1 MKTEVLIQMDGLSRG
16 TEHVFVLAASN
27 LPWDLD
33 SALLRRLEKRVLVP
47 LPGEGGRLK
56 MLQMHMGGQNCEDLN
71 LEGCAGKCDGFSG
84 ADIKLLCKE
93 AAMRPV
99 RRLLGKLE
107 KMERGDGGEGG
118 GTVEETKVKELV
130 DSNPITQEDLAMA
143 VGVTNK
149 SSGGGLEGKYEAWAK
164 AYGST

>member
-1 MKTEVLIQMDGLSRG
+1 VRYR
-16 TEHVFVLAASN
+16 
-27 LPWDLD
+27 LD
-33 SALLRRLEKRVLVP
+33 KKSLLLRAAEKLEACVALRSCSGRLVLDAP
-47 LPGEGGRLK
+47 RATGEGGWGAGVEVGGGAGGGGR
-56 MLQMHMGGQNCEDLN
+56 MGG
-71 LEGCAGKCDGFSG
+71 GGWGG
-84 ADIKLLCKE
+84 
-93 AAMRPV
+93 
-99 RRLLGKLE
+99 G
-107 KMERGDGGEGG
+107 GGGEGG